1 MHPTPDLLYT
11 ALTKRDPAYDGL
23 AFVGVTSTGIFCRLV
38 CPARTP
44 KFANTRFFET
54 PRACLDAGFR
64 PCLRCRPLAA
74 GIAEPLVKN
83 LLAQLNVAPDRTW
96 SEPDLIAQGLDP
108 STVRRAFKRHFGLTF
123 LDLARRRR
131 TARGLKSLAAGHPII
146 EAQMDAGYDSASG
159 FREAIN
165 RLIGDTPS
173 HLQSRPPLFADWL
186 ETPIG
191 PMLGVADAHALHLL
205 EFVDRKALP
214 TELARLRATTKS
226 AIAFARCAPIAQI
239 DSELAAYF
247 AGTSATFTTPLARH
261 TAGFTAG
268 FTAQVW
274 DALRAIP
281 PATTRAYSE
290 LATILGAPTA
300 SRAVARANGANQLAI
315 IIPCH
320 RIIGLDGSLTGYAGK
335 LWRKAWLLRHEARHF
350 A

>member
-74 GIAEPLVKN
+74 GIADPLVKN
-83 LLAQLNVAPDRTW
+83 LLTQLDAAPDRAW

-108 STVRRAFKRHFGLTF
+108 STVRRAFKRHFNLTF

-131 TARGLKSLAAGHPII
+131 TARGLKTLAAGHPII

-191 PMLGVADAHALHLL
+191 PMLAVADAHALHLL

-214 TELARLRATTKS
+214 TETRPPARHHQIRHRLRPLRADRPDRLRARRL
-226 AIAFARCAPIAQI
+226 FRRHQRHLHNPARPPHGR
-239 DSELAAYF
+239 LH
-247 AGTSATFTTPLARH
+247 GRLHGPGVGRTARH
-261 TAGFTAG
+261 
-268 FTAQVW
+268 
-274 DALRAIP
+274 P
-281 PATTRAYSE
+281 P
-290 LATILGAPTA
+290 
-300 SRAVARANGANQLAI
+300 
-315 IIPCH
+315 
-320 RIIGLDGSLTGYAGK
+320 
-335 LWRKAWLLRHEARHF
+335 RHHPRL
-350 A
+350 